1 MNVSLIIALAII
13 VIIILYMLGNWFMN
27 KRAVTELEQ
36 NEFHKGLRKAQVID
50 VREKVDYDY
59 GHINGARNIPISMFS
74 QRYQVYVKIN
84 LFIFVMQTVS
94 QGIVQHVS
102 LKNGYKDIYM
112 LKGGYKNG
120 QVRLKL
126 KIISCL
132 LTNS

>member
-1 MNVSLIIALAII
+1 MITDILMAL
-13 VIIILYMLGNWFMN
+13 
-27 KRAVTELEQ
+27 VTFQ
-36 NEFHKGLRKAQVID
+36 
-50 VREKVDYDY
+50 
-59 GHINGARNIPISMFS
+59 
-74 QRYQVYVKIN
+74 YQCLVKDIKVYVKIN